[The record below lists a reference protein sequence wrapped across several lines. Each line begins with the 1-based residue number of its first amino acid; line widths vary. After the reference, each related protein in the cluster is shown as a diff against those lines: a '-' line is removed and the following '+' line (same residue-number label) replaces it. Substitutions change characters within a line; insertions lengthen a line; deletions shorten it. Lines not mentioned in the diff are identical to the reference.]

1 MLWPHIHKTTPC
13 VSQLTNYGGASH
25 PAGKGSTPRPWF
37 QRYAES
43 LTLSAPGTLHALHP
57 DAGASSAAMHT
68 WIVRAKL
75 TLRERA
81 CLHAMPARS
90 PDAHAAEV
98 PYVGDRLA

>member
-1 MLWPHIHKTTPC
+1 MRVHHNCLSVPSGWQRFDSPKALVSALCGITDSLCALARCMLYIHM
-13 VSQLTNYGGASH
+13 
-25 PAGKGSTPRPWF
+25 RE
-37 QRYAES
+37 QRQG
-43 LTLSAPGTLHALHP
+43 LPQCTR
-57 DAGASSAAMHT
+57 

-90 PDAHAAEV
+90 PDTQAAEV

>member
-68 WIVRAKL
+68 LDSASQIDIVGGL
-75 TLRERA
+75 LA
-81 CLHAMPARS
+81 CNACA
-90 PDAHAAEV
+90 
-98 PYVGDRLA
+98 LA